1 MLKRRIETLPPSRW
15 LWLILALAVV
25 LRLGAAVAIGDAV
38 TDLPGIHDQITYDA
52 LTKSILAGRGYSFEY
67 YWYPF
72 TPANTPTSHW
82 SFLYPLYLA
91 GVYAVF
97 GYHPLAARMIQG
109 ALSGALAAW
118 LIYRLGKRLF
128 GERVGLAA
136 AALSAVYIYSV
147 YYDAALMTE
156 SFYIVGILA
165 MLNLVLDITDGT
177 GRAVVKWA
185 LLGVAL
191 GITTLLRQ
199 SVLPWAAVMLLW
211 IVWAGRKRVRWTHVL
226 IPLAIVA
233 LFIAPWTIRNYRA
246 YGEFLLL
253 NSNAGFAMYSSQAPA
268 HGTLFISAHVEPLPP
283 ELAGLN
289 EAQMDR
295 ALMRRGIQFVL
306 DDPGRYALLSLS
318 RVAVFFKFWPGP
330 ESSTMSNISRA
341 LSYALYLPFFLYGL
355 YLSRREWRR
364 CSLLYLF
371 GVVYSLVHILT
382 WASIRYRIPIDAAF
396 MPFAALAVV
405 DIASRLWKQS
415 ANLANPRE

>member
-1 MLKRRIETLPPSRW
+1 MLKRRLQTISASHR

-25 LRLGAAVAIGDAV
+25 LRLGVAVAMGDVV

-52 LTKSILAGRGYSFEY
+52 LSKSLLAGRGYSFEH

-82 SFLYPLYLA
+82 SFLYPLFLA
-91 GVYAVF
+91 GVYTVF

-109 ALSGALAAW
+109 ALSGAVAAW
-118 LIYRLGKRLF
+118 LVYRLGKRLF

-136 AALSAVYIYSV
+136 AVLSAVYIYSV

-156 SFYIVGILA
+156 SFYIVGVLA
-165 MLNLVLDITDGT
+165 MLNLALDITDGT
-177 GRAVVKWA
+177 GRAAAKWA
-185 LLGVAL
+185 MLGVVL

-199 SVLPWAAVMLLW
+199 SILPWVPVLLVW
-211 IVWAGRKRVRWTHVL
+211 ILWAGRGRVRWAHAL
-226 IPLAIVA
+226 IPLVILA
-233 LFIAPWTIRNYRA
+233 LFIAPWTVRNYRI

-253 NSNAGFAMYSSQAPA
+253 NSNTGFAMYSSQAPT
-268 HGTLFISAHVEPLPP
+268 HGTLFIQAHVEPIPP
-283 ELAGLN
+283 ELMGRN
-289 EAQMDR
+289 EPQMDR
-295 ALMRRGIQFVL
+295 ALMRRGMEFVL
-306 DDPGRYALLSLS
+306 DDPGRYVLLSLS

-330 ESSTMSNISRA
+330 ESSTMSNISRL

-355 YLSRREWRR
+355 YLSRYNWRR

-371 GVVYSLVHILT
+371 AVIYSTMHILT

-405 DIASRLWKQS
+405 DLASRIWKPS
-415 ANLANPRE
+415 ASNANPRE

>member
-1 MLKRRIETLPPSRW
+1 VIRLAA
-15 LWLILALAVV
+15 ALAM
-25 LRLGAAVAIGDAV
+25 GDQV
-38 TDLPGIHDQITYDA
+38 KELPGVHDQISYDA
-52 LTKSILAGRGYSFEY
+52 LAQSLLAGRGYTFLT
-67 YWYPF
+67 YWYPAVL
-72 TPANTPTSHW
+72 PNTPTSFW
-82 SFLYPLYLA
+82 SFLYPLYLV

-128 GERVGLAA
+128 GEKVGLVA

-165 MLNLVLDITDGT
+165 MLNLALDISDGV
-177 GRAVVKWA
+177 GRAAVKWT
-185 LLGVAL
+185 LLGVVL

-199 SVLPWAAVMLLW
+199 SVLPWAVVMLVWILW
-211 IVWAGRKRVRWTHVL
+211 AWRKHVRWAQAL
-226 IPLAIVA
+226 IPLVIVA
-233 LFIAPWTIRNYRA
+233 LFIAPWTIRNCRA

-253 NSNAGFAMYSSQAPA
+253 NSNAGYAMYSAQAPA
-268 HGTLFISAHVEPLPP
+268 HGTLFISAHVEPIPP
-283 ELAGLN
+283 EFEGLN

-306 DDPGRYALLSLS
+306 DDPGRYALLTLS

-330 ESSTMSNISRA
+330 ESSTMSNISRV

-355 YLSRREWRR
+355 YLSRRNWRR

-371 GVVYSLVHILT
+371 AVVYSALHILT
-382 WASIRYRIPIDAAF
+382 WASIRYRIPIDAAL

-405 DIASRLWKQS
+405 DLASRVWKRS
-415 ANLANPRE
+415 ANRANPHE